1 MIGFKEFLR
10 LNESPYLDT
19 QLDRTRTETDSLDR
33 NTMENHHL
41 AVHLGDNYYK
51 NGDDESSEFYHLDSN
66 GRIDAISRI
75 DDGVQTL
82 IRKNY
87 GVDSSV
93 PLNIFR
99 HALDHHGRIE
109 SDSLQSFGSKKFWQS
124 LPKHFPDA
132 KFQAINDDLDKTIDI
147 SHEDLVNKEKSIWGN
162 NKHHIRIAIIK

>member
-1 MIGFKEFLR
+1 MLSFKEFLQ
-10 LNESPYLDT
+10 LSESPYLDA
-19 QLDRTRTETDSLDR
+19 QLGRDRTETDSLDR
-33 NTMENHHL
+33 ETMRNHPY
-41 AVHLGDNYYK
+41 ADSLGDNYYK
-51 NGDDESSEFYHLDSN
+51 NGDEESTEFYHLDSS
-66 GRIDAISRI
+66 GKIDAISRI

-82 IRKNY
+82 IRKNV

-109 SDSLQSFGSKKFWQS
+109 SDSLQSPGSKKFWQL

-147 SHEDLVNKEKSIWGN
+147 THDDLIGKEKSIWGN
-162 NKHHIRIAIIK
+162 NKTHIRIAIIK